1 MILQAL
7 TQYYQ
12 RKADNGSDIAPQGF
26 EYKQIPFII
35 VIDKDGN
42 FVQLEDTRDVDIKN
56 KKTKAKTYLVPL
68 SSSRSA
74 KGSADIANLLW
85 DNYGYVLAVPKVDKK
100 KSEEQLQQWAERQN
114 KAFKTKIEQV
124 SETLSEHIG
133 ISAVKQFYSNNQMD
147 VVKQAQNW
155 NDCLKIKDAL
165 MSFRLKGETDLIC
178 QSKFVQNYIYDSLKD
193 DDETE
198 ENESQDELIGVCLVT
213 GKREKIAKL
222 HNKISG
228 IAEQQTAFCSV
239 NDGKSPAFSSYGKS
253 QGENFPVGKTAMF
266 EYSTALKTLLA
277 GQNKFYIG
285 DMTALC
291 WSEKETTFENDLS
304 IIFGG
309 NSIKD
314 NPENYI
320 DTVKNLYAS
329 IHKGN
334 YSKDS
339 EDVKMHVLAF
349 SKEKARTIIRLWYE
363 STVAD
368 MAINIAQ
375 WFDDIRMV
383 KGINSPYPE
392 YMPLLRLL
400 CNLVFE
406 GKSENL
412 PPNLVADTTKA
423 ILNGGILPITLL
435 QMAIRRNRAEQSVT
449 YARASL
455 IKAYLNR
462 KIRFNCSKNTTKNKE
477 ITVSYDPNRQDIG
490 YVLGALFAMLEKVQE
505 DSSESKINATIK
517 DRYYGS
523 ASSTPLTVFATLI
536 KLSQHHLSKISKIK
550 PNRAVYFNRE
560 LGEIMNKIDK
570 FPSHLNM
577 EQQGLFAIGY
587 YQKRQDFFVKKED
600 RQPQDADAKT
610 NEI

>member
-42 FVQLEDTRDVDIKN
+42 FVQLEDTRGADS
-56 KKTKAKTYLVPL
+56 KTKKGNSFLAPL
-68 SSSRSA
+68 ASTRSG
-74 KGSADIANLLW
+74 KNSADVANLLW
-85 DNYGYVLAVPKVDKK
+85 DHYGYIFAHPKEDTDTAIVM
-100 KSEEQLQQWAERQN
+100 ANRQHQ
-114 KAFKTKIEQV
+114 AFKQRINEVLTKTND
-124 SETLSEHIG
+124 SGLK
-133 ISAVKQFYSNNQMD
+133 AVKEFLTNQTNID
-147 VVKQAQNW
+147 LVKNTDTWQQ
-155 NDCLKIKDAL
+155 CLKIKGCNL
-165 MSFRLKGETDLIC
+165 TFRLQGETDLIC
-178 QSKFVQNYIYDSLKD
+178 QSKAIQSYIANQSNYAE
-193 DDETE
+193 DES
-198 ENESQDELIGVCLVT
+198 NESSEKGICLITGNKDTIARLHQPIGGVN
-213 GKREKIAKL
+213 AKPAPFASINL
-222 HNKISG
+222 D
-228 IAEQQTAFCSV
+228 AFE
-239 NDGKSPAFSSYGKS
+239 SYNKS
-253 QGENFPVGKTAMF
+253 QGYGFPVSEKGMF
-266 EYSTALKTLLA
+266 EYTTALNTLLKSD
-277 GQNKFYIG
+277 NRFRIG
-285 DMTALC
+285 ETVAVC
-291 WSEKETTFENDLS
+291 FSEKQSEFEDELALL
-304 IIFGG
+304 FGD
-309 NSIKD
+309 NIKKD
-314 NPENYI
+314 NPDEFVN
-320 DTVKNLYAS
+320 TVKNLFSS
-329 IHKGN
+329 IHNGA
-334 YSKDS
+334 YTKD
-339 EDVKMHVLAF
+339 DGTQKMYVLGL
-349 SKEKARTIIRLWYE
+349 SPNVARIVVRFWYE

-490 YVLGALFAMLEKVQE
+490 YVLGALFATLEKVQE

-600 RQPQDADAKT
+600 RQSQDADAKT

>member
-42 FVQLEDTRDVDIKN
+42 FVQLEDTRGTDS
-56 KKTKAKTYLVPL
+56 KTKKGNFFLVPL
-68 SSSRSA
+68 ASTRSG
-74 KGSADIANLLW
+74 KNSADVANLLW
-85 DNYGYVLAVPKVDKK
+85 DHYGYIFAHPKEDIDTAIVM
-100 KSEEQLQQWAERQN
+100 ANRQHQ
-114 KAFKTKIEQV
+114 AFKQRINEALTKTND
-124 SETLSEHIG
+124 SGLK
-133 ISAVKQFYSNNQMD
+133 AVKEFLTNETNID
-147 VVKQAQNW
+147 LVKNTDTWQQ
-155 NDCLKIKDAL
+155 CLKIKGCNL
-165 MSFRLKGETDLIC
+165 TFRLQGETDLIC
-178 QSKFVQNYIYDSLKD
+178 QSKAIQSYIANQSNYAEDESNKSSEKGICLITGNKD
-193 DDETE
+193 TIARLHQPIGGVNAKPAPFASINLDAF
-198 ENESQDELIGVCLVT
+198 ESY
-213 GKREKIAKL
+213 
-222 HNKISG
+222 N
-228 IAEQQTAFCSV
+228 
-239 NDGKSPAFSSYGKS
+239 KS
-253 QGENFPVGKTAMF
+253 QGYGFPVSEKGMF
-266 EYSTALKTLLA
+266 EYTTALNTLLKSD
-277 GQNKFYIG
+277 NRFRIG
-285 DMTALC
+285 ETVAVC
-291 WSEKETTFENDLS
+291 FSEKQSEFEDELALL
-304 IIFGG
+304 FGD
-309 NSIKD
+309 NVKKD
-314 NPENYI
+314 NPDEFVN
-320 DTVKNLYAS
+320 TVKNLFSS
-329 IHKGN
+329 IHNGAYTKGEGTQKI
-334 YSKDS
+334 Y
-339 EDVKMHVLAF
+339 VLGL
-349 SKEKARTIIRLWYE
+349 SPNVARIVVRFWYE

-462 KIRFNCSKNTTKNKE
+462 QIRFNCSKNTIKNKE

-490 YVLGALFAMLEKVQE
+490 YVLGALFATLEKIQE

-560 LGEIMNKIDK
+560 LGEIMNKIDE

>member
-12 RKADNGSDIAPQGF
+12 RKAGNGSDIAPQGF

-42 FVQLEDTRDVDIKN
+42 FVQLEDTRGAN
-56 KKTKAKTYLVPL
+56 SKTKKGNSFLAPL
-68 SSSRSA
+68 ASTRSG
-74 KGSADIANLLW
+74 KNSADVANLLW
-85 DNYGYVLAVPKVDKK
+85 DHYGYIFAHPKEDTDTAIVM
-100 KSEEQLQQWAERQN
+100 ANRQHQ
-114 KAFKTKIEQV
+114 AFKQRINEVLTKTND
-124 SETLSEHIG
+124 SGLK
-133 ISAVKQFYSNNQMD
+133 AVKEFLTNQTNID
-147 VVKQAQNW
+147 LVKNTDTWQQ
-155 NDCLKIKDAL
+155 CLKIKGCNL
-165 MSFRLKGETDLIC
+165 TFRLQGETDLIC
-178 QSKFVQNYIYDSLKD
+178 QSKAIQSYIANQSNYAE
-193 DDETE
+193 DES
-198 ENESQDELIGVCLVT
+198 NESSEKGICLITGNKDTIARLHQPIGGVN
-213 GKREKIAKL
+213 AKPAPFASINL
-222 HNKISG
+222 D
-228 IAEQQTAFCSV
+228 AFE
-239 NDGKSPAFSSYGKS
+239 SYNKS
-253 QGENFPVGKTAMF
+253 QGYGFPVSEKGMF
-266 EYSTALKTLLA
+266 EYTTALNTLLKSD
-277 GQNKFYIG
+277 NRFRIG
-285 DMTALC
+285 ETVAVC
-291 WSEKETTFENDLS
+291 FSEKQSEFEDELALL
-304 IIFGG
+304 FGD
-309 NSIKD
+309 NVKKD
-314 NPENYI
+314 NPDEFVN
-320 DTVKNLYAS
+320 TVKNLFSS
-329 IHKGN
+329 IHNGA
-334 YSKDS
+334 YTKD
-339 EDVKMHVLAF
+339 DGTQKMYVLGL
-349 SKEKARTIIRLWYE
+349 SPNVARIVVRFWYE

-462 KIRFNCSKNTTKNKE
+462 KIRFNCSKNTKKNKE

-490 YVLGALFAMLEKVQE
+490 YVLGALFATLEKVQE

>member
-42 FVQLEDTRDVDIKN
+42 FVQLEDTRGADS
-56 KKTKAKTYLVPL
+56 KTKKGNSFLAPL
-68 SSSRSA
+68 ASTRSG
-74 KGSADIANLLW
+74 KNSADVANLLW
-85 DNYGYVLAVPKVDKK
+85 DHYGYIFAHPKEDTDTAIVM
-100 KSEEQLQQWAERQN
+100 ANRQHQ
-114 KAFKTKIEQV
+114 AFKQRINEVLTKTND
-124 SETLSEHIG
+124 SGLK
-133 ISAVKQFYSNNQMD
+133 AVKEFLTNQTNID
-147 VVKQAQNW
+147 LVKNTDTWQQ
-155 NDCLKIKDAL
+155 CLKIKGCNL
-165 MSFRLKGETDLIC
+165 TFRLQGETDLIC
-178 QSKFVQNYIYDSLKD
+178 QSKAIQSYIANQSNYAE
-193 DDETE
+193 DES
-198 ENESQDELIGVCLVT
+198 NESSEKGICLITGNKDTIARLHQPIGGVN
-213 GKREKIAKL
+213 AKPAPFASINL
-222 HNKISG
+222 D
-228 IAEQQTAFCSV
+228 AFE
-239 NDGKSPAFSSYGKS
+239 SYNKS
-253 QGENFPVGKTAMF
+253 QGYGFPVSEKGMF
-266 EYSTALKTLLA
+266 EYTTALNTLLKSD
-277 GQNKFYIG
+277 NRFRIG
-285 DMTALC
+285 ETVAVC
-291 WSEKETTFENDLS
+291 FSEKQSEFEDELALL
-304 IIFGG
+304 FGD
-309 NSIKD
+309 NVKKD
-314 NPENYI
+314 NPDEFVN
-320 DTVKNLYAS
+320 TVKNLFSS
-329 IHKGN
+329 IHNGA
-334 YSKDS
+334 YTKD
-339 EDVKMHVLAF
+339 DGTQKMYVLGL
-349 SKEKARTIIRLWYE
+349 SPNVARIVVRFWYE

-490 YVLGALFAMLEKVQE
+490 YVLGALFATLEKVQE

-560 LGEIMNKIDK
+560 LGEIMNKIDE